1 LKTKLVLAGK
11 SKPEIAK
18 AIATALD
25 QKEIPALEPGAMAY
39 MMSKQQYLNDQGKAW
54 HSHTMF
60 FSPGDMTK
68 SWAADD
74 PNSPVMMVND
84 PQERVT
90 ILLVLADKWSDG
102 TSSKTH

>member
-1 LKTKLVLAGK
+1 
-11 SKPEIAK
+11 
-18 AIATALD
+18 
-25 QKEIPALEPGAMAY
+25 
-39 MMSKQQYLNDQGKAW
+39 
-54 HSHTMF
+54 MF

-90 ILLVLADKWSDG
+90 ILLVLAGKWSDG
-102 TSSKTH
+102 TVSTTH

>member
-1 LKTKLVLAGK
+1 
-11 SKPEIAK
+11 
-18 AIATALD
+18 
-25 QKEIPALEPGAMAY
+25 
-39 MMSKQQYLNDQGKAW
+39 
-54 HSHTMF
+54 
-60 FSPGDMTK
+60 MTK

-102 TSSKTH
+102 SAAPSNMP